1 MTTEESLP
9 LSGPRG
15 LWEEGE
21 GMRAELRAYTCVAI
35 GSCHFLV
42 ITATHTDTQSSHPQ
56 GPWPSLRQEESTPI
70 CMMGFPSH
78 TIRSLLVNFQ
88 FLSYQGSLAG
98 PSSATSKH
106 ISGWWSTRHPFSFQ
120 PFSNVFIKV
129 LSSLPLHIFKNVR
142 ILSVKIKFK
151 WLLTCM

>member
-35 GSCHFLV
+35 GGCHFLV

-56 GPWPSLRQEESTPI
+56 GP
-70 CMMGFPSH
+70 
-78 TIRSLLVNFQ
+78 
-88 FLSYQGSLAG
+88 
-98 PSSATSKH
+98 
-106 ISGWWSTRHPFSFQ
+106 
-120 PFSNVFIKV
+120 
-129 LSSLPLHIFKNVR
+129 
-142 ILSVKIKFK
+142 
-151 WLLTCM
+151 

>member
-56 GPWPSLRQEESTPI
+56 GP
-70 CMMGFPSH
+70 
-78 TIRSLLVNFQ
+78 
-88 FLSYQGSLAG
+88 
-98 PSSATSKH
+98 
-106 ISGWWSTRHPFSFQ
+106 
-120 PFSNVFIKV
+120 
-129 LSSLPLHIFKNVR
+129 
-142 ILSVKIKFK
+142 
-151 WLLTCM
+151 